1 LSVAATRGARSARPV
16 TTRDTDS
23 RRAWPTWAL
32 VAVVG
37 VLSVLPYLPA
47 LRAEFLTFDD
57 DAYVT
62 ENRFVR
68 QGLAVPSIR
77 WAFTTFS
84 EGNYHPLTW
93 LSLMLDAEV
102 WGVDPAGFHLTSILL
117 HAANA
122 IVLLLILLRVG
133 APAAAA
139 VLGALVWAMHPL
151 RVESVAWISERKDV
165 LSALFGLLAV
175 HAYLGPR
182 ERGDERRGAVWRAAP
197 WMALS
202 LLCKA
207 MFVTLPALLVLLDF
221 WPLGR
226 IRSTRDLVRSVLAK
240 WPLWLLAVAFSVL
253 AVLSQSSRAAMM
265 DLSRMPLTVRVPN
278 ALMSYGRYLLATLWP
293 SDLAAFYPFPV
304 DGWPAWQWLVMAVV
318 LFLTTLAV
326 WLLRTRWPALL
337 VGWGWYVIALS
348 PVSGVMQTGGQA
360 MADRFTYVP
369 AIGLVLAA
377 VGVLPALTAARRR
390 VAGTVAAVACVV
402 LATFAWLQTALWRDT
417 ITLMQHTIA
426 VTPLNLYAQ
435 SQLAHAYLA
444 RGDTDRA
451 LALYGE
457 VQRVRPDIA
466 QVQINLG
473 VIAAQRGDQGKAI
486 EHYRNAIA
494 LEPGSFEAHNNLA
507 AALLELQRPQEA
519 AAALEQALRIRPD
532 DPDALFNVGMAY
544 SQIGN
549 LPAAAEVYERVVAL
563 TPDDAE
569 ARYRLGVLKLHLG
582 DRGRAIAELRAALAA
597 APQHAGAA
605 AALREAEGGA
615 PATSR

>member
-1 LSVAATRGARSARPV
+1 LKAAPARGAPASHAATQRGAASGAWPAWALLAVTAVVAA
-16 TTRDTDS
+16 
-23 RRAWPTWAL
+23 
-32 VAVVG
+32 
-37 VLSVLPYLPA
+37 LPFLPA

-62 ENRFVR
+62 ANRFVP
-68 QGLAVPSIR
+68 QGLALPSVR

-93 LSLMLDAEV
+93 LSLMLDAQL
-102 WGVDPAGFHLTSILL
+102 WGDDPTGFHLTSIAL
-117 HAANA
+117 HAACA
-122 IVLLLILLRVG
+122 GVLLLILLRVG
-133 APAAAA
+133 APPVAA
-139 VLGALVWAMHPL
+139 VLGALVWALHPL

-175 HAYLGPR
+175 YAYLG
-182 ERGDERRGAVWRAAP
+182 RRTDGARAGRALAWTTF

-221 WPLGR
+221 WPLHRVGSAR
-226 IRSTRDLVRSVLAK
+226 ALLRAVLEK
-240 WPLWLLAVAFSVL
+240 WPLWLLAIGFSAL
-253 AVLSQSSRAAMM
+253 AMISQSSRAAMM
-265 DLSRMPLTVRVPN
+265 DLDRMPLAVRVPN
-278 ALMSYGRYLLATLWP
+278 ALVSYGRYLGTTAFP
-293 SDLAAFYPFPV
+293 VDLAAFYPFPV
-304 DGWPAWQWLVMAVV
+304 DGWPAWQWGAIAIV
-318 LFLTTLAV
+318 LLAV
-326 WLLRTRWPALL
+326 TAAAWWTRLRWPSLL

-369 AIGLVLAA
+369 TIGLVLAA
-377 VGVLPALTAARRR
+377 VGVLPATASRRR
-390 VAGTVAAVACVV
+390 LAVALAVAACAL
-402 LATFAWLQTALWRDT
+402 LAALTWRQTGYWHDT
-417 ITLMQHTIA
+417 VTLMQRTLA

-444 RGDTDRA
+444 RGEHDRA
-451 LALYGE
+451 RALYDD
-457 VQRVRPDIA
+457 VLRMRPDIA

-473 VIAAQRGDQGKAI
+473 VIAAARGDQSGAI
-486 EHYRNAIA
+486 EHYQKGIA
-494 LEPGSFEAHNNLA
+494 LDPGSFEAHNNLA
-507 AALLELQRPQEA
+507 AALLEQSRPQEA

-549 LPAAAEVYERVVAL
+549 VAAAAEVYERVAAL

-569 ARYRLGVLKLHLG
+569 TRYRLGVLKLRLG
-582 DRGRAIAELRAALAA
+582 DRVRGVAELRAALDAD
-597 APQHAGAA
+597 PRHAGAA
-605 AALREAEGGA
+605 AALREAEGRA
-615 PATSR
+615 PAVAP